1 MLRKGHMTSLLL
13 VLSAWILIPVAVSF
27 ARYTPPQ
34 YSWSSAPNHSSGLAP
49 DPRVH
54 REATVQIYL
63 ARAFSWRGIFAT
75 HPWIIVKR
83 AGAASYTRYEVVG
96 WGSGTK
102 LRTNYAAAD
111 ALWYGA
117 EPELLL
123 DLRGSRVDTLID
135 KIEAAVASY
144 PFKDVYRTWPGP
156 NSNTFLAHVAREVPE
171 LSLDIPA
178 SAVGKDYRPWYQPVG
193 YAPSGTGIQISILG
207 LVGATL
213 AREEGV
219 EFNLLGL
226 SFGIDFLRPALRLPA
241 IGRLGMAED
250 MPELARQ

>member
-1 MLRKGHMTSLLL
+1 MISLLL

-27 ARYTPPQ
+27 ARYSPPQ
-34 YSWSSAPNHSSGLAP
+34 YSWSSAPTHSSGLAP

-54 REATVQIYL
+54 REAIVQIYL

-75 HPWIIVKR
+75 HPWIIVKH
-83 AGAASYTRYEVVG
+83 ASTASYTRYEVVG
-96 WGSGTK
+96 WGTGSK

-123 DLRGSRVDTLID
+123 DLRGPGVDASID

-144 PFKDVYRTWPGP
+144 PFKHVYRTWPGP

-178 SAVGKDYRPWYQPVG
+178 SAVGKDYRPWHQPIG
-193 YAPSGTGIQISILG
+193 LAPSGTGVQVSILG
-207 LVGATL
+207 VLGATV
-213 AREEGV
+213 AKEEGV

-226 SFGIDFLRPALRLPA
+226 SFGVDVLRPALRLPA
-241 IGRLGMAED
+241 IGRIGMAENL
-250 MPELARQ
+250 PELARQ